1 ARRGY
6 VYDASLLPSW
16 PLWAARSLLTGPSPR
31 DLARAFAPRKPHRSK
46 DRQGA
51 LLELPVSCLP
61 ALRLPLAAPFLSLL
75 GGEGARLFARLLR
88 RESFVQIRLAGVDLL
103 DPAEAPEVLRA

>member
-1 ARRGY
+1 
-6 VYDASLLPSW
+6 
-16 PLWAARSLLTGPSPR
+16 
-31 DLARAFAPRKPHRSK
+31 
-46 DRQGA
+46 
-51 LLELPVSCLP
+51 LPVSCLP

-103 DPAEAPEVLRA
+103 DPAEAPEGLRARRRDLTIPLAARLSTLEAALDALSEGAEVATLEEAARRLVASGL